1 MKAIKIS
8 GPDAEKFLQGQV
20 TCNVMTLVEDKPQPC
35 ALCNRKGR
43 VIASFNLIK
52 NNNIFY
58 MILSE
63 PMIAIVLEVLSKYAK
78 FSKTTLEQ
86 SDPNYPDD
94 YLMNEINPENSEKFT
109 PHKLN
114 YPLIP
119 GMIDFNKG
127 CYTGQEIIARVHY
140 LSKKTPLPLPGE
152 GPRSGGEGK

>member
-1 MKAIKIS
+1 MNNALKIS

-20 TCNVMTLVEDKPQPC
+20 TCNVQTLVDNQPQLC

-52 NNNIFY
+52 INHEYFMMLDEA
-58 MILSE
+58 MIE
-63 PMIAIVLEVLSKYAK
+63 IVEKVLSKYAR
-78 FSKTTLEQ
+78 FSKVTLLSCHSERSEESPKIEIVTPETSEQ
-86 SDPNYPDD
+86 
-94 YLMNEINPENSEKFT
+94 FT

-114 YPLIP
+114 YHLIP

-140 LSKKTPLPLPGE
+140 RGKKA
-152 GPRSGGEGK
+152 

>member
-1 MKAIKIS
+1 MNAVKIS

-20 TCNVMTLVEDKPQPC
+20 TCNVTTLTEDKPQIC

-52 NNNIFY
+52 NNNSFY

-63 PMIAIVLEVLSKYAK
+63 AMIEIVLDVLSKYAK
-78 FSKTTLEQ
+78 FSKATIEQ
-86 SDPNYPDD
+86 SDVNYPND
-94 YLMNEINPENSEKFT
+94 YLISDITPENSGKFT

-114 YPLIP
+114 YHLIP
-119 GMIDFNKG
+119 GLIDFNKG

-140 LSKKTPLPLPGE
+140 LSKKDKG
-152 GPRSGGEGK
+152 

>member
-1 MKAIKIS
+1 MNNALKIS

-20 TCNVMTLVEDKPQPC
+20 TCNVLLLQENVPQWC

-52 NNNIFY
+52 INHDYF
-58 MILSE
+58 MMLEE
-63 PMIAIVLEVLSKYAK
+63 PMIEIVEKALSKYAR
-78 FSKTTLEQ
+78 FSKVTLSREILRLALLAQDDTVIITPETSEQ
-86 SDPNYPDD
+86 
-94 YLMNEINPENSEKFT
+94 FT

-114 YPLIP
+114 YHLIP

-140 LSKKTPLPLPGE
+140 
-152 GPRSGGEGK
+152 RGKPK

>member
-1 MKAIKIS
+1 MNALKIS

-20 TCNVMTLVEDKPQPC
+20 TCNVNTLTEDKPQIC

-52 NNNIFY
+52 NNNGFY
-58 MILSE
+58 MILAE
-63 PMIAIVLEVLSKYAK
+63 PMIEIVSMTLEKYAK
-78 FSKTTLEQ
+78 FSKVTLQQ
-86 SDPNYPDD
+86 SEVNYPQD
-94 YLMNEINPENSEKFT
+94 YIINDIDSEKSGKFT

-114 YPLIP
+114 YHLIP

-140 LSKKTPLPLPGE
+140 LSKKDKG
-152 GPRSGGEGK
+152 

>member
-1 MKAIKIS
+1 MNAIKVS

-20 TCNVMTLVEDKPQPC
+20 TCNVNALLDNKPQLC

-52 NNNIFY
+52 NNNSFY

-63 PMIAIVLEVLSKYAK
+63 PMIEIVLNALSKYAR
-78 FSKTTLEQ
+78 FSNVLLSRKVLRYAQ
-86 SDPNYPDD
+86 DD
-94 YLMNEINPENSEKFT
+94 SNNITMITPETSGLFT

-114 YPLIP
+114 YHLVPN
-119 GMIDFNKG
+119 MIDFKKG

-140 LSKKTPLPLPGE
+140 LSKPKKAE
-152 GPRSGGEGK
+152 RED